1 MESLKGAVFKAIN
14 EYNKYRSPEAKAKLV
29 KINKKALVLDFEG
42 TFCKTCGVYDYLED
56 FIYELRKFAD
66 VNMRIVS
73 FREYKPETIRVKYAL
88 KMWATKREP
97 NQI

>member
-1 MESLKGAVFKAIN
+1 METLKGAVVEAIN

-29 KINKKALVLDFEG
+29 KISEKELILDFEG

-56 FIYELRKFAD
+56 FIYELQKFAD

-73 FREYKPETIRVKYAL
+73 FKESKPETIRAKYAL
-88 KMWATKREP
+88 KM
-97 NQI
+97 